1 MAGFWNDKVN
11 SKITRTHTFRRIS
24 ERALNKSTADKS
36 EVQVSELDDEDVKN
50 DCGII
55 ICTLDEFAYLESRWR
70 VTQFTSCKQRVLI
83 TFLNFIFLE
92 AKLLSCPR

>member
-1 MAGFWNDKVN
+1 MAGFWNDKLN
-11 SKITRTHTFRRIS
+11 STITRTHTVRRIS

-36 EVQVSELDDEDVKN
+36 EVQVSELDDEGVKN

-92 AKLLSCPR
+92 AKLHS